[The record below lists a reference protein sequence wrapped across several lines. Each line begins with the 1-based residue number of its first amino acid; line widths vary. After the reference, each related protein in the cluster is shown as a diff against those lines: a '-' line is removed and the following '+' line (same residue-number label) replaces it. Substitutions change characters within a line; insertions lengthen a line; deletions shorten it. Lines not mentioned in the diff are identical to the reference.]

1 MDDDPNEPACSIRR
15 SLQIFG
21 ERWTLLILRE
31 ISLGHHRFAGLRDN
45 LRIPPNLL
53 SARLRMLVAE
63 GVLEQREYRDPGSR
77 VRHGYYFTR
86 AGRELRLL
94 FVALQ
99 QWGDEYRPRPAG
111 PSVQRRSRSSGRPV
125 RAAIIDDRGTVVP
138 LRDVSFVRSQ
148 P

>member
-1 MDDDPNEPACSIRR
+1 MDVDPNEPACSIHR

-31 ISLGHHRFAGLRDN
+31 ISLGQHRFAGLRDN
-45 LRIPPNLL
+45 LGIAPNLL
-53 SARLRMLVAE
+53 SARLHMLVEE

-86 AGRELRLL
+86 SGRELRLI

-99 QWGDEYRPRPAG
+99 QWGDEYRPRPDG
-111 PSVQRRSRSSGRPV
+111 PSVVRRSRSTGRPG
-125 RAAIIDDRGTVVP
+125 RAALVDDRGAEIP
-138 LRDVSFVRSQ
+138 LRDVRFVQSR
-148 P
+148 

>member
-1 MDDDPNEPACSIRR
+1 MDVDPNQPACSIQR
-15 SLQIFG
+15 SLEIFG

-31 ISLGHHRFAGLRDN
+31 ISLGQHRFAVLRDN
-45 LRIPPNLL
+45 LGIAPNLL
-53 SARLRMLVAE
+53 SGRLRTLVDE
-63 GVLEQREYRDPGSR
+63 GVLERREYRDPGSR

-111 PSVQRRSRSSGRPV
+111 PSVQRRSKTTGRPV
-125 RAAIIDDRGTVVP
+125 RAALIDDRGSEIP
-138 LRDVSFVRSQ
+138 LRDVRFVRNQ
-148 P
+148 